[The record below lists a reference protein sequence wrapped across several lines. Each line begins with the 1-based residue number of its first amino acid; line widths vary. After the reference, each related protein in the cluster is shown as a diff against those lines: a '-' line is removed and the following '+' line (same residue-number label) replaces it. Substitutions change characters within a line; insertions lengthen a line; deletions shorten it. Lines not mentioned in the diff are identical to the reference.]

1 MIMQSAVLCT
11 VVLKV
16 PSAYSCPEP
25 VLTNCRRSSCQCHQ
39 VWVATMRLRH
49 MMAFCSQVDS
59 KVEALVD
66 DLSALRT
73 QVTTT

>member
-16 PSAYSCPEP
+16 PSASSCPEP
-25 VLTNCRRSSCQCHQ
+25 VLTNCRRSSCHQ